1 MSVASMLGLGVQDRE
16 RYVDVRDKVEIILG
30 ISRAE
35 LEKRDR

>member
-1 MSVASMLGLGVQDRE
+1 MLGLGVQDRE